1 MSKLTIFEFNSH
13 QIRIIN
19 IDGNPWFVAKDVC
32 SVLEHSDVSMACSRL
47 KEFEK
52 GKSSICTP
60 GGKQDLLCISE
71 SGLYRMVL
79 TSRKPQ
85 AESFQDWVVQEVLPS
100 IRKTGKFEVAP
111 APEPVRQLPPVRDA
125 VEYIAASEKL
135 EKVNNLT
142 LRELLRDEL
151 IDELSVK
158 RGIKQLAAAPKEYTT
173 VKVRARE
180 LGYSTTEIG
189 NGTALGKFVS
199 KLVLT
204 AFSERVGKY
213 AVKHYEVNDQLDTA
227 IKSYFGMKRAMA

>member
-1 MSKLTIFEFNSH
+1 MSILVYNGQSIEQRS
-13 QIRIIN
+13 
-19 IDGNPWFVAKDVC
+19 IDGFVNATQMAKPFDKKVN
-32 SVLEHSDVSMACSRL
+32 DFMRL
-47 KEFEK
+47 KSTTELLE
-52 GKSSICTP
+52 GLAGETGIPVSSI
-60 GGKQDLLCISE
+60 
-71 SGLYRMVL
+71 
-79 TSRKPQ
+79 
-85 AESFQDWVVQEVLPS
+85 AVVQHGNETWIHPLLAIEFGGWLNVGFKIWCLKNIQVLMEEGEVS
-100 IRKTGKFEVAP
+100 IK
-111 APEPVRQLPPVRDA
+111 PEPIRQLPQRDA
-125 VEYIAASEKL
+125 TELSLTAVRIET
-135 EKVNNLT
+135 VNNMT
-142 LRELLRDEL
+142 LRQLLRDEL

-199 KLVLT
+199 KLVPT